1 MFPIGNPF
9 DDLWSFVTSPFESL
23 VGWAGDKIFEGITN
37 WIAKGCVQLLGFVW
51 SVMDRTASP
60 HLDAEWFSGTTNSP
74 YQVAARIGGL
84 VLLGV
89 FFVSIA
95 HGVATGDVGGVMRRA
110 FADLPMTVFVMLALV
125 TLTQAA
131 VGLTDAMSDSVW
143 EGMRTNAVGV
153 FDGIGRITTTVPGGT
168 FLAPLVL
175 LVLMIALLFLWFV
188 LMLRDSLIYLV
199 VVLAI
204 AFGLPG
210 MVWPTL
216 RGMARHTIELLAAL
230 ILAKPVIA
238 LALSVGVGALGGV
251 GATGTPGDGLID
263 NGLAEFGTLVVG
275 IITFGLA
282 AFMPYLVYRLIP
294 VVAAA
299 TVAAGVASGPLRA
312 ASTGMQFQY
321 YAQSTMHR
329 LSSGRSSADGALDGG
344 GGEGEGSVG
353 SSGGGAGGGAMSGAR
368 MAGATGSAGS
378 GAGAAGAGSGAGAA
392 AGPVGVAAVVAASA
406 ARKAASAG
414 TRTIDAQVPQRDPE
428 DRT

>member
-60 HLDAEWFSGTTNSP
+60 HLNAEWFSGTANSP

-131 VGLTDAMSDSVW
+131 VGLTDSMSDSVW

-199 VVLAI
+199 VVLAV

-251 GATGTPGDGLID
+251 GATGTPGDGIID

-368 MAGATGSAGS
+368 MAGASGSAGT
-378 GAGAAGAGSGAGAA
+378 GAGAAGAGAA
-392 AGPVGVAAVVAASA
+392 AGPLGVAAVVAASA

-414 TRTIDAQVPQRDPE
+414 TRTIDAQVPQRDSE

>member
-9 DDLWSFVTSPFESL
+9 DDLWGFVTSPFESL

-60 HLDAEWFSGTTNSP
+60 HLDAEWFSGTVNSP

-84 VLLGV
+84 VLLGL

-143 EGMRTNAVGV
+143 EGMRANAVTV
-153 FDGIGRITTTVPGGT
+153 FDGIGRITTVVPGGT

-210 MVWPTL
+210 MVWPAL

-251 GATGTPGDGLID
+251 GATGTPGDGIID

-321 YAQSTMHR
+321 YAQSTMSR
-329 LSSGRSSADGALDGG
+329 LSSGRSSSDGALEGG
-344 GGEGEGSVG
+344 GGEAGGSAG
-353 SSGGGAGGGAMSGAR
+353 SAGGSGGAAMSGAR
-368 MAGATGSAGS
+368 MAGASGSAGAGAS
-378 GAGAAGAGSGAGAA
+378 SAGSAAGAAGS
-392 AGPVGVAAVVAASA
+392 PVGVAAVVAASA
-406 ARKAASAG
+406 ARKVASAG
-414 TRTIDAQVPQRDPE
+414 TRAVDAHVPQRDPE
-428 DRT
+428 NRT

>member
-60 HLDAEWFSGTTNSP
+60 HLNAEWFSGTANSP

-199 VVLAI
+199 VVLAV

-251 GATGTPGDGLID
+251 GATGTPGDGIID

-368 MAGATGSAGS
+368 MAGASGSAGT

-392 AGPVGVAAVVAASA
+392 AGPLGVAAVVAASA

-414 TRTIDAQVPQRDPE
+414 TRTIDAQVPQRDSE

>member
-9 DDLWSFVTSPFESL
+9 DDLWNFVTSPFESL
-23 VGWAGDKIFEGITN
+23 LGWAGDKIFEGITN

-51 SVMDRTASP
+51 AVMDRTSSP
-60 HLDAEWFSGTTNSP
+60 QLDSEWFSGAATSP

-84 VLLGV
+84 VLLA
-89 FFVSIA
+89 FFFIAIA
-95 HGVATGDVGGVMRRA
+95 HGVATGDVGGVGRRA
-110 FADLPMTVFVMLALV
+110 FADLPLTVFVMLALV

-131 VGLTDAMSDSVW
+131 VGLTDAMSDSIW
-143 EGMRTNAVGV
+143 LGMRENAVTV

-175 LVLMIALLFLWFV
+175 LVLMVALLFLWFV
-188 LMLRDSLIYLV
+188 LMLRDALIYLV

-204 AFGLPG
+204 AFAIPG
-210 MVWPTL
+210 MVWPAL

-251 GATGTPGDGLID
+251 GATGTPGDGVID

-282 AFMPYLVYRLIP
+282 AFMPYLVYRLLP

-321 YAQSTMHR
+321 YAQSTMQR
-329 LSSGRSSADGALDGG
+329 LSAGRGSVMESSPEGGAGELGASGGTAGAPAASSAARIA
-344 GGEGEGSVG
+344 G
-353 SSGGGAGGGAMSGAR
+353 SSGAS
-368 MAGATGSAGS
+368 S
-378 GAGAAGAGSGAGAA
+378 AGAAGAGAAAA
-392 AGPVGVAAVVAASA
+392 AGPAAAAVVAASA
-406 ARKAASAG
+406 VKGATASAV
-414 TRTIDAQVPQRDPE
+414 RTASTQVPQRGSE
-428 DRT
+428 ENQ

>member
-251 GATGTPGDGLID
+251 GATGTPGDGIID

-368 MAGATGSAGS
+368 MAGASGSAGT

-392 AGPVGVAAVVAASA
+392 AGPLGVAAVVAASA

-414 TRTIDAQVPQRDPE
+414 TRTIDAQVPQRDSE

>member
-60 HLDAEWFSGTTNSP
+60 HLNAEWFSGTANSP

-84 VLLGV
+84 VLLGL

-95 HGVATGDVGGVMRRA
+95 HGVATGDVGGVMRRS

-251 GATGTPGDGLID
+251 GATGTPGDGIID

-368 MAGATGSAGS
+368 MAGASGSAGT
-378 GAGAAGAGSGAGAA
+378 GAGSAGAGSGAGAA
-392 AGPVGVAAVVAASA
+392 AGPVGIAAVVAASA

-414 TRTIDAQVPQRDPE
+414 SRTIDAQVPQRDPE

>member
-1 MFPIGNPF
+1 
-9 DDLWSFVTSPFESL
+9 
-23 VGWAGDKIFEGITN
+23 
-37 WIAKGCVQLLGFVW
+37 
-51 SVMDRTASP
+51 
-60 HLDAEWFSGTTNSP
+60 
-74 YQVAARIGGL
+74 
-84 VLLGV
+84 
-89 FFVSIA
+89 
-95 HGVATGDVGGVMRRA
+95 
-110 FADLPMTVFVMLALV
+110 
-125 TLTQAA
+125 
-131 VGLTDAMSDSVW
+131 VW

-251 GATGTPGDGLID
+251 GATGTPGDGIID

-321 YAQSTMHR
+321 YAQSTMQR
-329 LSSGRSSADGALDGG
+329 LSSGRSSAEGALNGG

-368 MAGATGSAGS
+368 MAGASGSAGT

-406 ARKAASAG
+406 ARKAASAV

>member
-51 SVMDRTASP
+51 LVMDRTASP
-60 HLDAEWFSGTTNSP
+60 HLDAEWFSGTANSP

-251 GATGTPGDGLID
+251 GATGTPGDGIID

-329 LSSGRSSADGALDGG
+329 LSSGRSSVDGALDGG
-344 GGEGEGSVG
+344 GGEGGGSVG
-353 SSGGGAGGGAMSGAR
+353 SSGGGSGGGAMSGAR
-368 MAGATGSAGS
+368 MAGASGSSGT

-414 TRTIDAQVPQRDPE
+414 TRALDAQVPQRDPE